1 MARAFVLLFS
11 AAGLALLV
19 AGCDATGSE
28 GTAVLNA
35 NSPAPPVV
43 EYEFRYTSQD
53 VSDNGQQVDVV
64 SEGSDN
70 LGTVLSRNGFSRS
83 DVVSARVDSV
93 TLRRQSSPTTSGVRP
108 KVFNYLSGAT
118 VFLGAGDRGKRIAD
132 DQFDTTRQKIALRVA
147 TADVT
152 EEVKEGST
160 QAFLRLTA
168 SDTVPEAD
176 VVDVT
181 VYYRIEVGGV

>member
-1 MARAFVLLFS
+1 MTRTCVLLLV

-35 NSPAPPVV
+35 DSPEPPVV

-53 VSDNGQQVDVV
+53 VSNDGQQVDVV
-64 SEGSDN
+64 SEGSDD
-70 LGTVLSRNGFSRS
+70 LGTILGRNGFSRS

-118 VFLGAGDRGKRIAD
+118 VFLGTSDRGRRIAD
-132 DQFDTTRQKIALRVA
+132 DQFDTTRQKIRLRVA
-147 TADVT
+147 TPDVT
-152 EEVKEGST
+152 EEIRDGST
-160 QAFLRLTA
+160 PAFLRLTA
-168 SDTVPEAD
+168 SDTVPDAD

-181 VYYRIEVGGV
+181 VYYQIEVGGV